1 MTTSKVLYFGQLPPH
16 WTARDLAQAL
26 TPFADTPEIARSVFM
41 HKRNALYAG
50 FHSNTHEIIP
60 SEPIPALAEIVDLDT
75 AVRLMKALAATPLT
89 IDHADGTSTVVTVS
103 YSKNQEL
110 HDRIPPPSGHGRHR
124 RNHVDTNKANRI
136 LLVTVQ
142 NPTYPI
148 TTELM
153 HGIFKGYGAVE
164 KIVIFVKPIGL
175 QCLVQFATI
184 EEATHA
190 KDALSGISIFPDCC
204 GLQINFSNLPQELI
218 VKENGPRTRDFT
230 NPDLPAA
237 SDGRDTAASPVA
249 DLDILGQ
256 LLPGVAPPIAVTGR
270 DAVVSPVLLV
280 CSLREKVTCDNLF
293 NLFSCYG
300 NVVRVKKLSAKL
312 DHALVQFL
320 SPLAAQSA
328 LIHLRGYTLLGK
340 SMEISFSKYM
350 YISNRAGSTENPLVK
365 EYNHLPNR
373 FTGKAAMSLG
383 KHVYSPTKLL
393 HLSNFDES
401 TTIEDEN
408 SLACI
413 CGWYGHVQMLKTHL
427 GGFHGGEHCKVKT
440 FMSPSGHL
448 QALTEFASVDTATNV
463 LAQAHNS
470 LLGAKP
476 LKFAFSNRSFH

>member
-1 MTTSKVLYFGQLPPH
+1 MTTSKVLYFDQLPPH
-16 WTARDLAQAL
+16 WTARDLAEAL
-26 TPFADTPEIARSVFM
+26 APLAEAPQITRSVFL

-50 FHSNTHEIIP
+50 FHPSSHEIIP
-60 SEPIPALAEIVDLDT
+60 SAPIPALAEIVDLDT
-75 AVRLMKALAATPLT
+75 AVRLMETLTATPLT
-89 IDHADGTSTVVTVS
+89 IDHADGTSAVVAVS

-124 RNHVDTNKANRI
+124 RNHADINKANRI

-175 QCLVQFATI
+175 Q
-184 EEATHA
+184 
-190 KDALSGISIFPDCC
+190 
-204 GLQINFSNLPQELI
+204 QELI
-218 VKENGPRTRDFT
+218 VKENGLRTRDFT

-249 DLDILGQ
+249 DLDIFGQ
-256 LLPGVAPPIAVTGR
+256 SLPAGVMPAIAVSGR

-300 NVVRVKKLSAKL
+300 NVVRVKKLSAKP

-320 SPLAAQSA
+320 NPLAAQSA

-401 TTIEDEN
+401 TAIE
-408 SLACI
+408 
-413 CGWYGHVQMLKTHL
+413 MLKTHL
-427 GGFHGGEHCKVKT
+427 GGFHGGDHCKVKT

-448 QALTEFASVDTATNV
+448 QALAEFASVDTATNV